1 MPFFIHVV
9 VELDFDLWLI
19 DSLHYRADL
28 DPIVQCS
35 SVSSSLS
42 IREER
47 VINKKHKLGKRVI
60 NNKHRWHTILYNW
73 LELTMLDWD

>member
-47 VINKKHKLGKRVI
+47 VINKKHKLGKRELLII
-60 NNKHRWHTILYNW
+60 NIGGIPSFTTGWN
-73 LELTMLDWD
+73 